1 MRAICVTT
9 GRELEVRNVPEPQ
22 DPPPRHLLVRIEAA
36 AINHGDKAFLAS
48 RPPINRTPT
57 ANDVW
62 GASAVGR
69 VIAVGEGVA
78 PIYLG
83 KPVAIY
89 LSMRRTPE
97 TIGLWCEVA
106 QVHHLNCL
114 ILPDDVQ
121 SGDYCGS
128 LVNAIT
134 AYAFLK
140 QAQEA
145 GHKGI
150 VATAGQS
157 ATGRALAALAR
168 DTGLPVIHLVRS
180 TTAREALRQKDVEHI
195 LVTTDQNFEQDFA
208 TLAERLGATAVFDG
222 LGGDIVSRLA
232 PRVPRNSTF
241 YFYGFLAAGVP
252 FSLETRVFME
262 RNLTMK
268 LFSNFLS
275 PTVTDSERL
284 AAALDD
290 LQGWIADPL
299 FRTPIGKMFAY
310 DKIDAAMSYSDDI
323 GGRPVLQPV

>member
-1 MRAICVTT
+1 MKAICVRPDR
-9 GRELEVRNVPEPQ
+9 GLENRQILAP
-22 DPPPRHLLVRIEAA
+22 DTPPAGHLLVQIEAS

-48 RPPINRTPT
+48 KSLINRTPT

-78 PIYLG
+78 PIYLD

-89 LSMRRTPE
+89 LSMRRTPN

-114 ILPDDVQ
+114 ILPDRVQ
-121 SGDYCGS
+121 TADYCGS

-140 QAQEA
+140 QAQEE

-168 DTGLPVIHLVRS
+168 GTGLPVIHLVRS
-180 TTAREALRQKDVEHI
+180 TAAREALRQKDVEHI
-195 LVTTDQNFEQDFA
+195 LVTTDRNFEQDFA

-252 FSLETRVFME
+252 FSLETRIFME
-262 RNLTMK
+262 KNLTMK
-268 LFSNFLS
+268 LFSNFQS

-290 LQGWIADPL
+290 LQGRITDPL
-299 FRTPIGKMFAY
+299 FRADRKGV
-310 DKIDAAMSYSDDI
+310 
-323 GGRPVLQPV
+323 RL